1 MGDYMTHGMQS
12 GYSDAYD
19 NQINEAY
26 WDALLNEGE
35 FSESV
40 DTQANND
47 FYLFDGSSPSSS
59 QPSGLDTDDF
69 DFSYDE
75 STEDDWMAIESI
87 QDNDEVLQL
96 KVVGYNRGGLLV
108 DWYSLRGFVPAS
120 QLIDFPGEGHQQERH
135 HLLVDRVG
143 QTICLRI
150 IELDADKNRL
160 IFSERAAQAS
170 PGNRTSLL
178 NTLEKGDTLEG
189 IVTNLCDFGAFVD
202 LGGIEGLIHIS
213 EMSWGRVGHPSDML
227 ERGQTIQVYVLDITP
242 EESRIALSIKRL
254 HRDPWETI
262 DERYHEGQIVQG
274 RITNVVD
281 FGAFACIEEGLEGL
295 IHFSELAEGQ
305 FLHPRNV
312 VKEGDIVNTRILSI
326 SGQKRRLALSLRIK

>member
-12 GYSDAYD
+12 GFNDAYD
-19 NQINEAY
+19 DQIDEAY

-40 DTQANND
+40 DTQTSD
-47 FYLFDGSSPSSS
+47 DVYLFEGSSPSLS
-59 QPSGLDTDDF
+59 QHTELNSDEF

-75 STEDDWMAIESI
+75 STDADWAAIESI
-87 QDNDEVLQL
+87 RDNDEVLQL

-108 DWYSLRGFVPAS
+108 DWHSLRGFVPAS
-120 QLIDFPGEGHQQERH
+120 QLMDFPGEGHQQERRS
-135 HLLVDRVG
+135 LLVDRVG
-143 QTICLRI
+143 ETICLRI
-150 IELDADKNRL
+150 IELDPDQNRL

-170 PGNRTSLL
+170 PGNRLSLL
-178 NTLEKGDTLEG
+178 NNLEKGDILEG

-227 ERGQTIQVYVLDITP
+227 ERGQTIKVYVLDITP

-254 HRDPWETI
+254 HRDPWETV
-262 DERYHEGQIVQG
+262 DQRYHEGQIVQG

-312 VKEGDIVNTRILSI
+312 VNEGDIVNTRILSI

>member
-1 MGDYMTHGMQS
+1 MIHGMPS
-12 GYSDAYD
+12 GFSDAYD
-19 NQINEAY
+19 DQIDEAY
-26 WDALLNEGE
+26 WNALLNEGE

-40 DTQANND
+40 DTQTNDD
-47 FYLFDGSSPSSS
+47 FYLLGSSAPSSS
-59 QPSGLDTDDF
+59 QISDLDADDF

-75 STEDDWMAIESI
+75 STDDDWEAIESI

-120 QLIDFPGEGHQQERH
+120 QLIDFPGEGHQQDRRN
-135 HLLVDRVG
+135 LLVDRVG

-150 IELDADKNRL
+150 IELDPDKNRL

-170 PGNRTSLL
+170 PGNRLSLL

-213 EMSWGRVGHPSDML
+213 EMSWGRVGHPADML
-227 ERGQTIQVYVLDITP
+227 ERGQTIKVYVLDITP

-254 HRDPWETI
+254 HRDPWETV
-262 DERYHEGQIVQG
+262 DEHYHEGQIVQG

-312 VKEGDIVNTRILSI
+312 VNEGDIVNTRILSI
-326 SGQKRRLALSLRIK
+326 SGPKRRLALSLRIK